1 MQVVILAAGRGQR
14 LGRLAERYSKPM
26 LPIMGEPMIG
36 RVLRAFSM
44 LAPPE
49 IIVIGSPRDH
59 TLESYLSTLDGK
71 GPAIRLL
78 HQKEPLGTANALM
91 VAADY
96 LGEMFLVSAC
106 DHMVEVIELQ
116 RFAEAA
122 MEMEHCDALLSI
134 MRMDRCR
141 IQESAAVS
149 LDNQGEVRR
158 VVEKP
163 NAEEAASRLA
173 ALPLYAFSR
182 PILEH
187 MCALRPSS
195 RGEYEIPAGIQ
206 RLIDGGGRVR
216 AFMWDAR
223 MTVNT
228 VAEYLD
234 VHMRLLRRRGS
245 WVSEEALIGQEV
257 AFQAPVAVEAEAR
270 LGDGSQIGPLAYI
283 CRRAQIG
290 AGSRIVRSV
299 VMPGAEVQPGAR
311 IVDQVVHAMA
321 G

>member
-1 MQVVILAAGRGQR
+1 MQVVILAAGRGHR

-36 RVLRAFSM
+36 RILRTFSM
-44 LAPPE
+44 LASPE
-49 IIVIGSPRDH
+49 VIVVGSPGDDA
-59 TLESYLSTLDGK
+59 LGAYLSSLDGK

-78 HQKEPLGTANALM
+78 HQKEPLGTANALQ

-96 LGEMFLVSAC
+96 VGDLFLVSAC
-106 DHMVEVIELQ
+106 DHMVEADELR

-122 MEMEHCDALLSI
+122 MEMDNCDALLSI
-134 MRMDRCR
+134 MRMDRNL

-149 LDNQGEVRR
+149 LDDQGEVRQ

-163 NAEEAASRLA
+163 KPDEAASRLA
-173 ALPLYAFSR
+173 ALPLYAFRRS
-182 PILEH
+182 ILEH
-187 MCALRPSS
+187 MGALDPSP

-206 RLIDGGGRVR
+206 RMIDGGGRVR
-216 AFMWDAR
+216 AFMWNTR

-234 VHMRLLRRRGS
+234 VHLRLLRRSGP
-245 WVSEEALIGQEV
+245 WVSAEAIIGREV
-257 AFQAPVAVEAEAR
+257 IFQAPVGVEIEAR
-270 LGDGSQIGPLAYI
+270 LGDGSQIGPMAYV
-283 CRRAQIG
+283 CRRARIG
-290 AGSRIVRSV
+290 AGAQIVRSV
-299 VMPGAEVQPGAR
+299 VMPNAEVRPGAR
-311 IVDQVVHAMA
+311 IVDQVVLESA